1 LAPAAAGNLV
11 DLAEARQVRTLCVS
25 LVLQAVVSFRSV
37 PRILALF
44 RTEALLGID
53 WVPHFTSVIN
63 WTLRVGLGL
72 LRQVAPIDSPWVAI
86 IDHSIDIGTK
96 KALVVLRVPLAAL
109 SQRESALQLGDC
121 ECVGLTIAETVNGET
136 VALQLE
142 AIFQRS
148 GTPAAITKDCDA
160 TLHKGVRLWMER
172 AHVSVPV
179 IEDIGHVLAAAL
191 KAQFEPT
198 SDYQR
203 FTSLAAKAAKAL
215 RQTELAFLIPP
226 KLRSKGR
233 FLSIGKLARWGKK
246 MLGVLAVKGRARK
259 GSPLAKLRAALP
271 GFLTLRAF
279 VATFAATAVTVSQV
293 MEILKHKGLDHSTY
307 EQCCQLAEQLP
318 ANSLVKHRLRAWLSH
333 HIDIQRQLT
342 SLPLVVS
349 SDIVESLFGNF
360 KHILERS
367 PLADMN
373 RTVLLIPALC
383 GRPDAA
389 TLSNALVHARQG
401 DLAIW
406 EQKHIPYTMRKKRQ
420 AFFADDQSQKAG
432 ES

>member
-1 LAPAAAGNLV
+1 
-11 DLAEARQVRTLCVS
+11 
-25 LVLQAVVSFRSV
+25 LQAVVSFRSV
-37 PRILALF
+37 PRILDLL
-44 RTEALLGID
+44 RTQALLGVS

-72 LRQVAPIDSPWVAI
+72 LRQVASTSQPWVAI
-86 IDHSIDIGTK
+86 IDHSIDVGTK

-109 SQRESALQLGDC
+109 SQRGAAIQLGDC
-121 ECVGLTIAETVNGET
+121 ECIGLTIADTVNGET
-136 VALQLE
+136 VALHLQ

-148 GTPAAITKDCDA
+148 GTPVAITKDCDA
-160 TLHKGVRLWMER
+160 TLHKGVRLWMDN
-172 AHVSVPV
+172 AGVTVPM

-191 KAQFEPT
+191 KAQFEQT

-203 FTSLAAKAAKAL
+203 FTALAAKAAKAL
-215 RQTELAFLIPP
+215 RQTDLAFLIPP

-233 FLSIGKLARWGKK
+233 FLSIGKLARWGEK
-246 MLGVLAVKGRARK
+246 MLGVLAVKGRASK

-271 GFLTLRAF
+271 GFLRLRAF

-293 MEILKHKGLDHSTY
+293 MEILKHQGLHRSTY
-307 EQCCQLAEQLP
+307 GQCCQLADQLP
-318 ANSLVKHRLRAWLSH
+318 TNSIVRHRLCAWLSR

-342 SLPLVVS
+342 SLPLMVS
-349 SDIVESLFGNF
+349 SDIIESLFGNF

-367 PLADMN
+367 PQADMN
-373 RTVLLIPALC
+373 RTALLIPALC

-389 TLSNALVHARQG
+389 IRSHALVHARHA
-401 DLAIW
+401 DLAKW
-406 EQKHIPYTMRKKRQ
+406 EQEHIPYTMRKKRQ

-432 ES
+432 NY

>member
-1 LAPAAAGNLV
+1 
-11 DLAEARQVRTLCVS
+11 LAEARQVRTLCVS

-44 RTEALLGID
+44 RAEALPGID

-72 LRQVAPIDSPWVAI
+72 LRQVAPIEPPWVAV
-86 IDHSIDIGTK
+86 IDHSIDVGTK

-109 SQRESALQLGDC
+109 SQRGAAIQLSDC
-121 ECVGLTIAETVNGET
+121 ECVGLSIAETVNGET
-136 VALQLE
+136 VALQLDT
-142 AIFQRS
+142 IFQRS
-148 GTPAAITKDCDA
+148 GTPAAITKDGDA
-160 TLHKGVRLWMER
+160 TLHKGVRLWMEN

-179 IEDIGHVLAAAL
+179 IEDISHVLAAAL
-191 KAQFEPT
+191 KAQFEQT
-198 SDYQR
+198 REYQR

-233 FLSIGKLARWGKK
+233 FLRIGKLARWGEK

-271 GFLTLRAF
+271 GFLSLRAF
-279 VATFAATAVTVSQV
+279 ITTFATTAVTLSRV
-293 MEILKHKGLDHSTY
+293 MEILKHKGLHPGTY

-318 ANSLVKHRLRAWLSH
+318 ANSIVKHRLRSWLSR

-367 PLADMN
+367 PQADMN

-383 GRPDAA
+383 GHSHAA
-389 TLSNALVHARQG
+389 TLSNALVHARHG
-401 DLAIW
+401 DLATW
-406 EQKHIPYTMRKKRQ
+406 EQEHIPYTMRKKRQ
-420 AFFADDQSQKAG
+420 AFFADNQSQKPG
-432 ES
+432 NS

>member
-1 LAPAAAGNLV
+1 
-11 DLAEARQVRTLCVS
+11 VS

-44 RTEALLGID
+44 CTETLLGID

-72 LRQVAPIDSPWVAI
+72 LRQVAPIDPPWVAI
-86 IDHSIDIGTK
+86 IDHSIDVGTK

-109 SQRESALQLGDC
+109 SQRGAAIQLGDC

-160 TLHKGVRLWMER
+160 TLQKGVRLWMENAR
-172 AHVSVPV
+172 VTVPV
-179 IEDIGHVLAAAL
+179 IEDISHVLAAAL
-191 KAQFEPT
+191 KAQFEQT
-198 SDYQR
+198 SEYQR

-233 FLSIGKLARWGKK
+233 FLSIGKLARWGEK

-279 VATFAATAVTVSQV
+279 VASFAATAVTASQV
-293 MEILKHKGLDHSTY
+293 MEILKHKGLHRSTY
-307 EQCCQLAEQLP
+307 KQCCQLAEQLP
-318 ANSLVKHRLRAWLSH
+318 ANSIVKHRLCAWLSR

-367 PLADMN
+367 PQADMN
-373 RTVLLIPALC
+373 RTALLIPALC
-383 GRPDAA
+383 GHPDAA

-401 DLAIW
+401 DLATW
-406 EQKHIPYTMRKKRQ
+406 EQEHIPYTMSKKRQ

-432 ES
+432 NS

>member
-1 LAPAAAGNLV
+1 
-11 DLAEARQVRTLCVS
+11 VS

-44 RTEALLGID
+44 RTEALLGIG

-109 SQRESALQLGDC
+109 SQRGTAIQLGDC

-148 GTPAAITKDCDA
+148 GTPAAIIKDCDA
-160 TLHKGVRLWMER
+160 TLHKGVRLWMEH

-191 KAQFEPT
+191 KAQFERT
-198 SDYQR
+198 RDYQH

-233 FLSIGKLARWGKK
+233 FLSIGKLARWGEK

-279 VATFAATAVTVSQV
+279 IATFATTAVTVSQV
-293 MEILKHKGLDHSTY
+293 MEILKHKGLHRSTY

-318 ANSLVKHRLRAWLSH
+318 DNSIVRHRLRAWLNR
-333 HIDIQRQLT
+333 HIDIQRQLP

-367 PLADMN
+367 PQADMN
-373 RTVLLIPALC
+373 RTALLIPALC
-383 GRPDAA
+383 GRPNAA

-401 DLAIW
+401 DLVTW
-406 EQKHIPYTMRKKRQ
+406 EQAHIPYTMRKKRQ
-420 AFFADDQSQKAG
+420 AFFAVDQSQKTG
-432 ES
+432 NS

>member
-44 RTEALLGID
+44 RAEALLGID

-72 LRQVAPIDSPWVAI
+72 LRQVAPIDPPWVAI

-109 SQRESALQLGDC
+109 SQRGSAIQLGDC

-136 VALQLE
+136 VARQLE

-233 FLSIGKLARWGKK
+233 FLSIGKLARWGEK

-318 ANSLVKHRLRAWLSH
+318 ANSIVKHRLRAWLSR
-333 HIDIQRQLT
+333 HIDIQRQL

-349 SDIVESLFGNF
+349 SDIIESLFGNF

-367 PLADMN
+367 PQADMN

-383 GRPDAA
+383 GHPDAA

-401 DLAIW
+401 DLATW

-432 ES
+432 AS

>member
-1 LAPAAAGNLV
+1 ML
-11 DLAEARQVRTLCVS
+11 

-37 PRILALF
+37 PRILDLL
-44 RTEALLGID
+44 RTQALLCVR

-72 LRQVAPIDSPWVAI
+72 LRQVAPISQPWVAI
-86 IDHSIDIGTK
+86 IDHSIDVGTN

-109 SQRESALQLGDC
+109 SQRGAAIQLGDC
-121 ECVGLTIAETVNGET
+121 ECVGLSIAETVNGET

-160 TLHKGVRLWMER
+160 TLQKGVRLWMENAR
-172 AHVSVPV
+172 LTVPV

-191 KAQFEPT
+191 KAQFEQT
-198 SDYQR
+198 SEYQR

-215 RQTELAFLIPP
+215 RQTDLAFLIPP

-233 FLSIGKLARWGKK
+233 FLNIGKLARWGEK

-279 VATFAATAVTVSQV
+279 VATFAATAVTVSRV
-293 MEILKHKGLDHSTY
+293 MEILKHQGLHRGTY
-307 EQCCQLAEQLP
+307 GQCCQLAERLP
-318 ANSLVKHRLRAWLSH
+318 ANSIVRHRLCAWLSR
-333 HIDIQRQLT
+333 HIDIQCQLT

-367 PLADMN
+367 PQADMN
-373 RTVLLIPALC
+373 RTALLIPALC
-383 GRPDAA
+383 GHPDAA
-389 TLSNALVHARQG
+389 ILSNALVHARQD
-401 DLAIW
+401 DLATW
-406 EQKHIPYTMRKKRQ
+406 EQEHIPYTMRQKRQ

-432 ES
+432 NS